1 MNIPNIRLL
10 NQQLVAP
17 QFSEVHDMVS
27 WMGMLQAQEYRMMR
41 WAVGTRLKRP
51 SMKAVEAAYDA
62 GKIIRTHLFRC
73 TWQLVAAEDLRWML
87 QLCADKNRSTI
98 NGYAAYYGR
107 TISEKEYDH
116 ANNLIHQVLTG
127 HTSMTKKEL
136 LSHLAEYGFTEDTRL
151 ISIFLRRAE
160 ADGVI
165 CSGKLDRRENTYS
178 LVDERVPGSSDLTR
192 KEAVIRLAQKYFRGH
207 SPATLEDFVWWSN
220 LNIGECRI
228 AMNTIRGELLE
239 ERYEGSTYYIHQDC
253 RIRGGCPRTILLP
266 PYDEYLI
273 GYKSRQHVI
282 EEEYR
287 DKAYSRNGIFY
298 PVIVH
303 DGKIIGNWHPSKE
316 ATFFKEEYKVDIGD
330 AIAKHRAFLSE
341 SSRRNSLWD
350 ITLFYDE

>member
-1 MNIPNIRLL
+1 
-10 NQQLVAP
+10 
-17 QFSEVHDMVS
+17 
-27 WMGMLQAQEYRMMR
+27 
-41 WAVGTRLKRP
+41 
-51 SMKAVEAAYDA
+51 MKAVEAAYNT

-136 LSHLAEYGFTEDTRL
+136 LSHLAEYGFAEDTRL
-151 ISIFLRRAE
+151 ISIYLRRAE

-165 CSGKLDRRENTYS
+165 CSGKLDRRENTYA

-192 KEAVIRLAQKYFRGH
+192 EEAVVRLAQKYFRSH

-253 RIRGGCPRTILLP
+253 RIRGGAHERYCCPLTMNISSVTRVANMLL
-266 PYDEYLI
+266 
-273 GYKSRQHVI
+273 KRNI
-282 EEEYR
+282 EIR
-287 DKAYSRNGIFY
+287 HIA
-298 PVIVH
+298 
-303 DGKIIGNWHPSKE
+303 
-316 ATFFKEEYKVDIGD
+316 ATEFSIP
-330 AIAKHRAFLSE
+330 
-341 SSRRNSLWD
+341 
-350 ITLFYDE
+350 